1 MKNLYRKEHEL
12 KLKELVTAPMSNL
25 YLMRTVELVLSNLN
39 MSKDDSIFEIGIGS
53 GFETY
58 ILSKRSKDVV
68 GIDISERLIKFL
80 NKRLQLDN
88 TKFYVTDAT
97 KEPPGEFMG
106 VFDTCICLDVL
117 EHVEDPE
124 NFLNF
129 IQKILKWGGYLGMTF
144 PINKEHGRN
153 RFTEEDVYDLFEGP
167 DLRVDIRIVKQ
178 NNFGSLISRFYAKV
192 QNILKPSKEADI
204 FENLTAFEMLQN
216 PKRIHWLYKL
226 GIIFLFKIS
235 AHTYCEDELGQ
246 RALVIAQKV

>member
-1 MKNLYRKEHEL
+1 MKKLYRKENEL
-12 KLKELVTAPMSNL
+12 KLKELVTAPISNL
-25 YLMRTVELVLSNLN
+25 YLMRTLELVLSNLN
-39 MSKDDSIFEIGIGS
+39 LSKDDSILEIGIGS
-53 GFETY
+53 GFETF
-58 ILSKRSKDVV
+58 ILSKRSKEVV
-68 GIDISERLIKFL
+68 GIDISEHLIKFL
-80 NKRLQLDN
+80 NKKLRLGN
-88 TKFYVTDAT
+88 TDFYVMDAT
-97 KEPPGEFMG
+97 KEPPNEFMG
-106 VFDTCICLDVL
+106 VFDKCICLDVL

-129 IQKILKWGGYLGMTF
+129 IQEILKREGYLGMTF

-153 RFTEEDVYDLFEGP
+153 RFTEEDVYNLFEGL
-167 DLRVDIRIVKQ
+167 DLRADIRIVKQ
-178 NNFGSLISRFYAKV
+178 NNFGSLISKFYAKV
-192 QNILKPSKEADI
+192 QSILKPPKESDI

>member
-1 MKNLYRKEHEL
+1 MKNLYRKENEL
-12 KLKELVTAPMSNL
+12 KLKELVTAPISNL
-25 YLMRTVELVLSNLN
+25 YLMRTVELVLCNLN
-39 MSKDDSIFEIGIGS
+39 LSKDDSILEIGIGS

-58 ILSKRSKDVV
+58 VLSKRSKKVV
-68 GIDISERLIKFL
+68 GIDISENLIKFL

-88 TKFYVTDAT
+88 TNFYVMDAT
-97 KEPPGEFMG
+97 KEPPDEFMG
-106 VFDTCICLDVL
+106 VFDKCICLDVL

-129 IQKILKWGGYLGMTF
+129 IQKILKRGGYLGMTF

-153 RFTEEDVYDLFEGP
+153 RFTEEDVYNLFEGL
-167 DLRVDIRIVKQ
+167 DLRADVRIVEQTK
-178 NNFGSLISRFYAKV
+178 FGSSVSKFYAKV
-192 QNILKPSKEADI
+192 QNILKPPKEADI
-204 FENLTAFEMLQN
+204 FENLTAFEMLQH

-235 AHTYCEDELGQ
+235 AHTYREEGLGQ